1 MMTHNPSSETLR
13 IWLLEDHEAFRRN
26 LIRLFQH
33 TQDIRI
39 EHTFTTAE
47 AMLAHLDSTD
57 GEPPQ
62 ALLLDIG
69 LPGMSGLE
77 IIRDVLRR
85 APGCRIVILTIFED
99 EGKITRALTQG
110 ACGYIL
116 KTAQPQEITAA
127 IREAVAGGYPMS
139 PHVSRSLVHLLTRL
153 APPVAPVAPA
163 VVDELN
169 LTPREQEMLR
179 CLVDG
184 LSNKSIATKMKLSPH
199 TVDGYLRTLFG
210 KLGVH
215 SRAAAVARAMK
226 DRLI

>member
-1 MMTHNPSSETLR
+1 MMTHKPPSETLR
-13 IWLLEDHEAFRRN
+13 IWLLEDHEALRRN
-26 LIRLFQH
+26 LVRLFQH

-77 IIRDVLRR
+77 IIGGVLRR

-99 EGKITRALTQG
+99 EEKITRALTQG

-153 APPVAPVAPA
+153 VQPAAPA
-163 VVDELN
+163 GVAELN

-184 LSNKSIATKMKLSPH
+184 LSNKMIVTKMNLSPH

-210 KLGVH
+210 KIGVH

-226 DRLI
+226 DRLM

>member
-33 TQDIRI
+33 TKDIYL
-39 EHTFTTAE
+39 EHAFTTAE

-77 IIRDVLRR
+77 IIQDVLRR

-99 EGKITRALTQG
+99 EEKITRALTSG

-153 APPVAPVAPA
+153 APPAAPT

-184 LSNKSIATKMKLSPH
+184 LSNKMIATKMKLSRH

>member
-1 MMTHNPSSETLR
+1 
-13 IWLLEDHEAFRRN
+13 
-26 LIRLFQH
+26 
-33 TQDIRI
+33 
-39 EHTFTTAE
+39 
-47 AMLAHLDSTD
+47 
-57 GEPPQ
+57 
-62 ALLLDIG
+62 
-69 LPGMSGLE
+69 MSGLE

-99 EGKITRALTQG
+99 EEKITRALTQG

-153 APPVAPVAPA
+153 APPATPT

-184 LSNKSIATKMKLSPH
+184 LSNKMIATKMKLSRH

-226 DRLI
+226 DRLM